1 MAEHL
6 VQLLHRYGQPL
17 AVGRVHDQNYVL
29 KNVNMK
35 LLLGL
40 SLTTILIRTHI
51 SHLQIG
57 ISNAYLCV
65 RVVGVPGGPE
75 RVLTAEVPHDEVD
88 VLPHDLL
95 DVGPDRRGRVHN
107 LQ

>member
-95 DVGPDRRGRVHN
+95 DVGSDRGGRVHD
-107 LQ
+107 L